1 MFQREY
7 IVKNAVQTS
16 NSQTYT
22 KELPKSGAL
31 SRINLRF
38 EATNGATSNKDSE
51 IFRCVSKIELIANG
65 SETLISLTAQE
76 AFRLAWLKGGEVPPN
91 LMSEDLSKVQHMEF
105 PIDFGRYLGDKSYYL
120 DLAKYTTVE
129 MRVTYNLA
137 AVNAVGATGFVSG
150 TATINMIAHRALP
163 GEMASSRGYLRSTEI
178 KTFTSVA
185 SGIEVIELPLK
196 HKYVGVG
203 IYAYES
209 AVADNTDITKV
220 DLILDKGART
230 LFTGDWDHIQEEN
243 KAMFHVDP
251 TVKGVAFKSDTDT
264 IETFTG
270 TVIDHK
276 VQFEQDAN
284 VAGDAFSVLN
294 VDTVAGGLLTL
305 NASTATIVA
314 GSEALTANT
323 TDDTIKWNA
332 SGVGVGNFVYIPIDI
347 LGDFEG
353 TLDSKRYT
361 NIDLELT
368 QSAAGATVGVV
379 LEELVAY

>member
-1 MFQREY
+1 
-7 IVKNAVQTS
+7 
-16 NSQTYT
+16 
-22 KELPKSGAL
+22 
-31 SRINLRF
+31 
-38 EATNGATSNKDSE
+38 
-51 IFRCVSKIELIANG
+51 
-65 SETLISLTAQE
+65 
-76 AFRLAWLKGGEVPPN
+76 
-91 LMSEDLSKVQHMEF
+91 
-105 PIDFGRYLGDKSYYL
+105 
-120 DLAKYTTVE
+120 
-129 MRVTYNLA
+129 
-137 AVNAVGATGFVSG
+137 
-150 TATINMIAHRALP
+150 
-163 GEMASSRGYLRSTEI
+163 
-178 KTFTSVA
+178 
-185 SGIEVIELPLK
+185 
-196 HKYVGVG
+196 
-203 IYAYES
+203 
-209 AVADNTDITKV
+209 
-220 DLILDKGART
+220 
-230 LFTGDWDHIQEEN
+230 
-243 KAMFHVDP
+243 MFHVDP

-332 SGVGVGNFVYIPIDI
+332 SGVGVGNFAYIPID
-347 LGDFEG
+347 LLMDFEG
-353 TLDSKRYT
+353 TLDSNRYT